1 MRAARRP
8 FFEWRNHAVPLL
20 LWRYAAQSFLFRI
33 FPSHAVPG
41 PVMSHAYGL
50 QTDRPARGR
59 RLLWIALA
67 AVPVFSMLGMGMATQ
82 KIAGDYAF
90 QSGLGEPLATLGNM
104 PVYAPWKVFTW
115 QGVAPEIMDGAVT
128 LGCAWFA
135 LPLLFLALC
144 LHALRPRGNTSLH
157 GTARWA
163 TKEEIK
169 KMGYFS
175 GSGVYVGGWREKG
188 PLGGEHLHYLRHNGP
203 EHVLCFAPTRSG
215 KGIGLILP
223 TLLSWPGSSV
233 TLDIK
238 GENWALTSG
247 WRRGQGHKVLR
258 FDPTDASGSGCAF
271 NPLEELRLT
280 RLEAI
285 QDAQSITLMLVDPD
299 GKGMGDHW
307 TKAAF
312 AFFAGV
318 VLHCCIV
325 TRANKG
331 RSANLQDVALMMAGE
346 SGSTDDLFEAMTQP
360 HGAFFN
366 AFAPDTDPRVVE
378 ACHTFIMSSAREM
391 QAKADRERSGVIS
404 SALVN
409 LALYRDPIVAINTSR
424 SDFHLHDLMNHDDP
438 VDLYLVIPPNGI
450 DRVRPL
456 LRLMTDMIFRHVCA
470 RMEFADGTSKAGYR
484 HRLLFM
490 LDEFTSLGRLPIVEK
505 AIAYVAGY
513 GGKLYVIVQD
523 IKQLNEVYGKDNAL
537 MSNCH
542 VRIAY
547 APNDPETAELLSKM
561 TGTTTVVEKKVSRSR
576 GGASSSV
583 SETARPLLTPDECSR
598 LPGAEKDSQGRV
610 TKPGHMLIFT
620 AGQSPVYGMQILYFK
635 DPEFLLRAKI
645 PAPGICAQYP
655 LGITDS
661 LYFERSGE
669 GIVQPPAR
677 TAADD
682 LNIDWANLDSVEDS
696 GDRGSGSSGD

>member
-1 MRAARRP
+1 MTR
-8 FFEWRNHAVPLL
+8 
-20 LWRYAAQSFLFRI
+20 
-33 FPSHAVPG
+33 
-41 PVMSHAYGL
+41 AYGL
-50 QTDRPARGR
+50 QTDRPEHGR
-59 RLLWIALA
+59 RTAWLALA
-67 AVPVFSMLGMGMATQ
+67 ALPFFALLGMGMATQ
-82 KIAGDYAF
+82 KIAGDYGF
-90 QSGLGEPLATLGNM
+90 QEALGDPLVVFGSM
-104 PVYAPWKVFTW
+104 PIYAPWKVFVW

-128 LGCAWFA
+128 LGCAWFG
-135 LPLLFLALC
+135 LPLLFFILC
-144 LHALRPRGNTSLH
+144 LYALRPRGNESLH

-163 TKEEIK
+163 VKDEIE
-169 KMGYFS
+169 KMGYLS
-175 GSGVYVGGWREKG
+175 GSGVYVGGWREKSLFG
-188 PLGGEHLHYLRHNGP
+188 DHLRYLRHNGP
-203 EHVLCFAPTRSG
+203 EHILCFAPTRSG
-215 KGIGLILP
+215 KGVGLILP

-247 WRRGQGHKVLR
+247 WRKGQGHKVLR

-285 QDAQSITLMLVDPD
+285 QDAQNITLMLVDPD
-299 GKGMGDHW
+299 GKGMEDHW

-325 TRANKG
+325 TRAERG
-331 RSANLQDVALMMAGE
+331 RPATLRDVALMMAGE
-346 SGSTDDLFEAMTQP
+346 SGSTDELFDAMTEG
-360 HGAFFN
+360 HDAFFR
-366 AFAPDTDPRVVE
+366 AFAPDIDPRVVD
-378 ACHTFIMSSAREM
+378 ACHVFIASSAREM

-409 LALYRDPIVAINTSR
+409 LALYRDPIVALNTSR
-424 SDFHLHDLMNHDDP
+424 SDFRLHDLMNHEEP

-456 LRLMTDMIFRHVCA
+456 LRLVTDMLFRHVCA

-490 LDEFTSLGRLPIVEK
+490 LDEFTSLGKMPIVEK

-513 GGKLYVIVQD
+513 GGKLYIIVQD
-523 IKQLNEVYGKDNAL
+523 IKQLNMVYGRENAL

-547 APNDPETAELLSKM
+547 APNDAETAELLSKM

-576 GGASSSV
+576 GGATVSV

-598 LPGAEKDSQGRV
+598 LPGAEKDADGRV

-620 AGQSPVYGMQILYFK
+620 AGQPPIYGMQILYFK

-645 PAPGICAQYP
+645 SAPGTCAQYP

-661 LYFERSGE
+661 LYFERERE
-669 GIVQPPAR
+669 GVVQADRR
-677 TAADD
+677 TAADE
-682 LNIDWANLDSVEDS
+682 LHIDWNDMDGDGADSEE
-696 GDRGSGSSGD
+696 R